1 MRASSSMDCSR
12 PTVRNR
18 PRRPILIATRGSIAA
33 VIALGCHDATA
44 PSNAGRT
51 LDDVWLAPVSS
62 VGSRTAVCHAAG
74 RSDNPHFV
82 ELLVG
87 GGALAAHV
95 DAQGT
100 SRAGH
105 EGDYLVT
112 ARTPCPPPPTAPN
125 VRLCKVVDA
134 NMPPARTFAFAV
146 NGEAAS
152 LAGGACLERTVRVG
166 TPVSISETVTA
177 GTVLDAISVS
187 PANAGSANIAAGTAA
202 IVAGIDVA
210 QVTFTNRALVGQLTL
225 CKRMELGGIIPGYHF
240 WFFITAPS
248 RPGVYYAINAGT
260 QAPYGNCT
268 SAGSF
273 PVGTVVGVWE
283 DVAPIPATFGIRTT
297 SITVDPADRAVPGT
311 LDLTTR
317 RVSVT
322 IGDGS
327 TRVAYVNDRPIGTL
341 RICKNSPPGVTGT
354 TTFSLVDPPWVDGN
368 ILVHVPANGC
378 TIVPRGFGPGELGVP
393 VDANVSIVELIPAGV
408 RVAAISVDPSSRQVG
423 TPDLSQGHVRVRTAT
438 GTTTVTYQ
446 NVSAT
451 P

>member
-1 MRASSSMDCSR
+1 MRASLPMPSSGLS
-12 PTVRNR
+12 VWNR
-18 PRRPILIATRGSIAA
+18 PRRPKPIAINASIAV

-44 PSNAGRT
+44 PTNAGR
-51 LDDVWLAPVSS
+51 LPDGARLAPVSA

-74 RSDNPHFV
+74 RAADPHFV
-82 ELLVG
+82 ELFVG
-87 GGALAAHV
+87 SGAVAAHV
-95 DAQGT
+95 DAHG
-100 SRAGH
+100 SPRAGH

-112 ARTPCPPPPTAPN
+112 ARTPCPPPPTPPN
-125 VRLCKVVDA
+125 VRVCKIVDA
-134 NMPPARTFAFAV
+134 NMPPARMFAFDV

-166 TPVSISETVTA
+166 GRVNISETMTE
-177 GTVLDAISVS
+177 GTVLDAIGVS
-187 PANAGSANIAAGTAA
+187 PATAGSANVAAGTASV
-202 IVAGIDVA
+202 VAGIDVA
-210 QVTFTNRALVGQLTL
+210 QVTFTNRALMGQLTL
-225 CKRMELGGIIPGYHF
+225 CKRMEVGGIIPGYHF
-240 WFFITAPS
+240 WFVVTAPS

-273 PVGTVVGVWE
+273 PVGTVIGVWE
-283 DVAPIPATFGIRTT
+283 DVAPIAVNFGIRTT
-297 SITVDPADRAVPGT
+297 SITVEPADRAVPGT

-317 RVSVT
+317 RVSVA
-322 IGDGS
+322 IGEGS
-327 TRVAYVNDRPIGTL
+327 TQVAYVNDRPIGTL

-354 TTFSLVDPPWVDGN
+354 TTFSLVDPPWANGN

-408 RVAAISVDPSSRQVG
+408 RVAAISVDPSSRMVG